1 LPILAYTIEATLD
14 STDCCW
20 SDLTTGLPG
29 LIGRVEDGTLV
40 LPGQPVSLRVVAL
53 NALGTGEPSERIV
66 LIPAALPSASPEIR
80 VSYGLDGSLT
90 LDWDVPLDTG
100 GGDQT
105 SIPAEDL
112 YYMLE
117 VDEGFYEAANSE
129 DNFHPLTS
137 IEGAE
142 QHTVTMFTH
151 SDLIVG
157 HVYTYRVK
165 AANLMGYG
173 AYSDEYSFVPRMV
186 PGEPKLPPRN
196 VKASTTRTTV
206 HIEYDPVLENG
217 GAEITAYTVYIDD
230 GLDSDVFTP
239 YASALSLTFNSNALP
254 DGTALTTGR
263 IYRLKYS
270 ASNVAGEG
278 PLSPEVS
285 ILLAEKPGSPVA
297 LRRISL

>member
-1 LPILAYTIEATLD
+1 MAIN
-14 STDCCW
+14 
-20 SDLTTGLPG
+20 
-29 LIGRVEDGTLV
+29 
-40 LPGQPVSLRVVAL
+40 SLGA
-53 NALGTGEPSERIV
+53 GEPSERIE
-66 LIPAALPSASPEIR
+66 LIPAALPSGSTAIR

-100 GGDQT
+100 GDDQS
-105 SIPAEDL
+105 SIPAADL

-117 VDEGFYEAANSE
+117 VDEGFYEAPNSV
-129 DNFHPLTS
+129 DNFTPLTS

-142 QHTVTMFTH
+142 QHTATSFTH

-173 AYSDEYSFVPRMV
+173 AYSGEYSFVPRMI

-196 VKASTTRTTV
+196 VQDSTTRTTV
-206 HIEYDPVLENG
+206 YIEYDPVLENG
-217 GAEITAYTVYIDD
+217 GAEITSYTVYIDD

-239 YASALSLTFNSNALP
+239 YASALALTFNSAVLP
-254 DGTALTTGR
+254 GGTPLTTGR

-285 ILLAEKPGSPVA
+285 ILLAEKPGPPVA